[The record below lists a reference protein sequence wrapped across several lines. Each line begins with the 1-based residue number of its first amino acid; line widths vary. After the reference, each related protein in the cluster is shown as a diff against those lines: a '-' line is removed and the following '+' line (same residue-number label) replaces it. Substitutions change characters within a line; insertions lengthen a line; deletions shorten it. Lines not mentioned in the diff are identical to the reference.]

1 MEKGMEKGKGQGKI
15 EILTSLLKKKLNALP
30 RYYEEKLFQS
40 TEEVIAKI
48 AEDIFDIKDVKD
60 LDTYSAQELT

>member
-60 LDTYSAQELT
+60 LDTYSEELT